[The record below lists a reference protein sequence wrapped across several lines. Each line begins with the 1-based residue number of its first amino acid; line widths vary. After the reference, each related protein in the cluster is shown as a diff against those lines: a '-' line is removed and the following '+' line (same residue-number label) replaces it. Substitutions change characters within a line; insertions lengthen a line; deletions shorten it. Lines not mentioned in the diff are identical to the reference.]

1 MNSSTIVF
9 TIPQWLNCANVLE
22 QDTSHKITVRGAI
35 EMQKSTDAPENDGF
49 EIKSE
54 KETLAE
60 FSDECLELGDG
71 ITAYVDYCRKCGMKI
86 VSINS
91 LPLMFMLNV
100 CWPDGNI
107 FGSIEVC
114 SNCVYDILKPK
125 KS

>member
-1 MNSSTIVF
+1 M
-9 TIPQWLNCANVLE
+9 NVLE
-22 QDTSHKITVRGAI
+22 LDTIHKTIAIGAI
-35 EMQKSTDAPENDGF
+35 EMQKSTDELENDGF

-54 KETLAE
+54 KETMAE
-60 FSDECLELGDG
+60 FSDECLELGEG
-71 ITAYVDYCRKCGMKI
+71 ITAYVDYCRKCGMRI

-100 CWPDGNI
+100 CWPDGKI

-125 KS
+125 NPIPEPE